1 MVNTDAWGEVV
12 NGPDTVRTIVE
23 SLTVGWPVIIG
34 WTDERATHH
43 DVLFAI
49 VRDIHGPL
57 QGIHPVAQR
66 IPSSILFVSVMR
78 VGAFGF
84 VMERGTKFDDRYVAE
99 KLGVGG
105 ATADALAALINDVVQ
120 ELV

>member
-1 MVNTDAWGEVV
+1 MVNTDTWGEVV
-12 NGPDTVRTIVE
+12 NGPDTVRTIVDG
-23 SLTVGWPVIIG
+23 LTNGWPVVIG
-34 WTDERATHH
+34 WTDGRVTHH
-43 DVLFAI
+43 DVLFTI
-49 VRDIHGPL
+49 VRDIHGQL

-84 VMERGTKFDDRYVAE
+84 VMEHGAKFDDRYVAE
-99 KLGVGG
+99 KLGIGG
-105 ATADALAALINDVVQ
+105 ATAEALAALINDVVQ

>member
-12 NGPDTVRTIVE
+12 NGPDTVWMISQ
-23 SLTVGWPVIIG
+23 SLKAGCSAVVG
-34 WTDERATHH
+34 WTDGRITHH
-43 DVLFAI
+43 DVLFTLAG
-49 VRDIHGPL
+49 DIYGRL
-57 QGIHPVAQR
+57 QGIHPAAQR
-66 IPSSILFVSVMR
+66 APSRILFVSVMR

-84 VMERGTKFDDRYVAE
+84 VMERGTKFDNRYVAE

-105 ATADALAALINDVVQ
+105 ATAEALTALINDVVQ

>member
-1 MVNTDAWGEVV
+1 MTNVDAWGEVV

-23 SLTVGWPVIIG
+23 NLVAGWPTVIG
-34 WTDERATHH
+34 WTDGRMSHH

-49 VRDIHGPL
+49 VRDIHGHL
-57 QGIHPVAQR
+57 QGVHPTAQAL
-66 IPSSILFVSVMR
+66 PSTILFVSVMR

-84 VMERGTKFDDRYVAE
+84 VMEHDSSFTERYVAE

-105 ATADALAALINDVVQ
+105 ATAVALAALINDIVK